1 MKWPDLPTGED
12 KPPWGALFGAASM
25 AYMFVAP
32 YRHNAPGTE
41 WLWTALAFVAFL
53 VLYTLGVIFWSR
65 RHIVLRVCI
74 GLAVLGAAFTV
85 YRPSGIVIFVYIAA
99 LGPFAMGG
107 KIGGSAAIIGVAAA
121 LIVVQWA
128 LFWPPSYFPY
138 TFAVVALVLG
148 AALTVVARQR
158 AAMAHLHKTAERE
171 RIARD
176 LHDILGHTLSVIILK
191 SELAGRLLEH
201 DAGRARAEIA
211 DVERISRKAL
221 SEVREAIA
229 GYRAG
234 NLRSE
239 IERARATLQTA
250 GIEVERDVEEFDL
263 PVAHERVLALVLREA
278 ITNVIRHAHAKRCRM
293 SLRWSNGICRLEVHD
308 DGRGGVLKEGMGMR
322 GIRERIGVLGGEVS
336 WNGGPGTSMIV
347 TLPLAASIS

>member
-1 MKWPDLPTGED
+1 MKWLQLPTGED
-12 KPPWGALFGAASM
+12 RPPWGALFGAASM

-32 YRHNAPGTE
+32 YQRSAEWTE
-41 WLWTALAFVAFL
+41 WLWTALGFAAFL

-65 RHIVLRVCI
+65 KRIVLRVCV
-74 GLAVLGAAFTV
+74 GLAVLGAAFTA
-85 YRPSGIVIFVYIAA
+85 YRPSGVVLFVYIAA

-121 LIVVQWA
+121 LIVGEWA
-128 LFWPPSYFPY
+128 LFWPASYFPY
-138 TFAVVALVLG
+138 TFAFVALVLG
-148 AALTVVARQR
+148 AALTVVARER
-158 AAMAHLHKTAERE
+158 AAMAQLHKTAERE

-191 SELAGRLLEH
+191 SELASRLLEH
-201 DAGRARAEIA
+201 DARRARSEIE

-229 GYRAG
+229 GYRSG
-234 NLRSE
+234 DLRTE
-239 IERARATLQTA
+239 LERARATLQTA
-250 GIEVERDVEEFDL
+250 GIEVERDVEEFAM

-278 ITNVIRHAHAKRCRM
+278 VTNVIRHAHAQRCRM
-293 SLRWSNGICRLEVHD
+293 SLRRSNGACRLEVRD
-308 DGRGGVLKEGMGMR
+308 DGRGGIHSEGMGMR
-322 GIRERIGVLGGEVS
+322 GIRERIAALGGEVS
-336 WNGGPGTSMIV
+336 WSEPGTTMIV